1 MSETNTTFPRP
12 SEIFLDMIIA
22 FVAPMFLSAT
32 GGDIVCARMA
42 AIETI
47 NAYRAETQADLIAI
61 AQIIA
66 FGLAALSSLSR
77 SMAEDLPLPL
87 VLRLRANAT
96 ACNRAA
102 EQHRR
107 ARNPA
112 TPVPQTAPFEPF
124 EPFNE
129 DFNEAT
135 VLAALAATH
144 ERAAAAD
151 AAARAPAAAAP
162 NPAAPNPAATIREQ
176 DYNAMWAAAA
186 ARVAGEMTA
195 DLASLTPAER
205 RAAII
210 HAAALTD
217 CANDLLAGGAG
228 PRPRP
233 GDLAAF
239 TRRNRS

>member
-112 TPVPQTAPFEPF
+112 TPVPQTA
-124 EPFNE
+124 
-129 DFNEAT
+129 
-135 VLAALAATH
+135 AAPVPAAPVS
-144 ERAAAAD
+144 
-151 AAARAPAAAAP
+151 PAAAAP
-162 NPAAPNPAATIREQ
+162 NPTATIWEQ
-176 DYNAMWAAAA
+176 DYNA
-186 ARVAGEMTA
+186 
-195 DLASLTPAER
+195 
-205 RAAII
+205 
-210 HAAALTD
+210 
-217 CANDLLAGGAG
+217 
-228 PRPRP
+228 
-233 GDLAAF
+233 
-239 TRRNRS
+239 